1 MFWYALVCFNSKLHT
16 FDARLHRALDDAK
29 PFVLDFHLSQGGIP
43 PASQTWWQY
52 NPCRTHTT
60 IYKYIQPISN
70 QYWEGNQYESV
81 RSIPMSFSE
90 KCVWN
95 PYRRFP
101 LIWFAVPQLPQ
112 LDSCLLL
119 SAVGA
124 KLVRILFRGKLCETL
139 GSWKLC
145 ENVTNVD
152 HLDSLDSL
160 DDLDMTWN
168 DCKICGLFCEFA
180 RNFCRVKGSCDA
192 RPQPWVKCRM
202 PQPH

>member
-81 RSIPMSFSE
+81 RSISMSFSE
-90 KCVWN
+90 KFCGIRTEDFRWFDLQYHSSHSSTRACCLVLQEQSLSGSSSGANCARLLDLGNYAKMWQMWITWIAWIAWMTWMTW
-95 PYRRFP
+95 
-101 LIWFAVPQLPQ
+101 IWLETIVKSVGYFADLRET
-112 LDSCLLL
+112 
-119 SAVGA
+119 SAVSKEAAMQG
-124 KLVRILFRGKLCETL
+124 RSHE
-139 GSWKLC
+139 
-145 ENVTNVD
+145 
-152 HLDSLDSL
+152 
-160 DDLDMTWN
+160 
-168 DCKICGLFCEFA
+168 
-180 RNFCRVKGSCDA
+180 
-192 RPQPWVKCRM
+192 
-202 PQPH
+202 